1 MCNIDKS
8 NHKRDKKMMSRE
20 DVIRTKTRWSSTGRL
35 KIRTYPKPRAIRRT
49 YTSPDGTPV
58 SIKDMDLLI
67 KLNKSKPTEWL
78 KGYLRWKKQNKERSD
93 TMAKKK
99 AKKAKKKVSPL
110 DKIRKQMDKLEALNE
125 KVSDMIFDIQ
135 EIIDDAQMD
144 DDTSYNLD

>member
-1 MCNIDKS
+1 M
-8 NHKRDKKMMSRE
+8 
-20 DVIRTKTRWSSTGRL
+20 VRTKTRWTSTGRL
-35 KIRTYPKPRAIRRT
+35 KIRTRPKPRAIRRT

-67 KLNKSKPTEWL
+67 KLNKTKPSEWL

-99 AKKAKKKVSPL
+99 AKKTKKKSSPL
-110 DKIRKQMDKLEALNE
+110 DKISKALTKLEALHE
-125 KVSDMIFDIQ
+125 KQSDMIFDIQ

-144 DDTSYNLD
+144 DDTSYNLDQRRV

>member
-1 MCNIDKS
+1 M
-8 NHKRDKKMMSRE
+8 
-20 DVIRTKTRWSSTGRL
+20 RTKTRWSSSGKMR
-35 KIRTYPKPRAIRRT
+35 IRTRPNTDKHSLLRSYV
-49 YTSPDGTPV
+49 SPDGTSV

-67 KLNKSKPTEWL
+67 KLNKTKPAEWL

-99 AKKAKKKVSPL
+99 AKKTKKKSSPL
-110 DKIRKQMDKLEALNE
+110 DKISKALTKLEALHE
-125 KVSDMIFDIQ
+125 KQSDMIFDIQ